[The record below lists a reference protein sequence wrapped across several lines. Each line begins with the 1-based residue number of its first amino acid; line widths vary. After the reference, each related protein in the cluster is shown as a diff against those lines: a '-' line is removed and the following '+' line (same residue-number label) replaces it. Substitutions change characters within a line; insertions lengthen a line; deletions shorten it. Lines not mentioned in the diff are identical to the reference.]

1 MSQQLTKQKNSY
13 TLMLGFPNS
22 GKTSLFNALTG
33 SQQKIV
39 NYPGSTVDLALA
51 KLKEQPSRFL
61 IDTPGI
67 SSLNSNYINES
78 LSINCLQNLQKAL
91 PQANKKPDLVLLVVD
106 ATQCQQ
112 QLALVKQLKEMNTN
126 IVVALTM
133 MDDAKKQ
140 GLDINSDQLASELVC
155 PVIPVSKDNQW
166 HYQRLN
172 LACSF
177 QLLLNKESK
186 SPSLKNL
193 EKNTKAYYQ
202 WSEATSKKIYNQ
214 KPKIP
219 KLSKKLDQLFL
230 HPFLGPVLFLS
241 TMILLFSSLFLFAT
255 PFINLIEMA
264 LQWSTDITS
273 NLLPENLFSRFLIE
287 GILGG
292 FGAIIVFLPQIAFL
306 FFGLG
311 LLESSG
317 YLSRA
322 ALIIDKPLSKIGL
335 SGRSFIPLLAGSACS
350 IPALLASRNIA
361 SKKERLICQWIIPLM
376 QCSARLPVYGL
387 LLTLLFPNNPLKSGI
402 ALTGIY
408 LFSFILSGLISFIMD
423 KTTFKHKKEAN
434 FFCLELPK
442 WRLPN
447 IKLILNDSLTKSIS
461 FVKNAG
467 PLIMIIAMILWVI
480 SVFPT
485 EEQSIAIQLGPFIE
499 PLFAPLGLDWRCAV
513 AILLSFAAREV
524 FVSVLAVLF
533 ASQGTTLIES
543 LSQATFNQTSLF
555 NTSSILSLMIFYMV
569 ALQCGSTVAVASK
582 EMGSKKLAFAQVGF
596 YFILAYFLALV
607 VNIISQ

>member
-1 MSQQLTKQKNSY
+1 MSKQATKQINSY
-13 TLMLGFPNS
+13 TLMLGFPNA
-22 GKTSLFNALTG
+22 GKSSLFNALTG

-39 NYPGSTVDLALA
+39 NYPGSTVDLAVA
-51 KLKEQPSRFL
+51 KLKKQPSRFL

-67 SSLNSNYINES
+67 SSLNANYVNES
-78 LSINCLQNLQKAL
+78 LSINCLKNLQKAL
-91 PQANKKPDLVLLVVD
+91 PEANEKPDLILAVVD

-112 QLALVKQLKEMNTN
+112 QLALVKQLKEMNLN

-133 MDDAKKQ
+133 MDDAEKQ
-140 GLDINSDQLASELVC
+140 GLNIDSDKLASELVC
-155 PVIPVSKDNQW
+155 PVIPVSKDNEWQC
-166 HYQRLN
+166 QRLN

-193 EKNTKAYYQ
+193 EKNSKAYYQ

-214 KPKIP
+214 KPSLP
-219 KLSKKLDQLFL
+219 SLSKKLDAIFLHTFWGPLLFL
-230 HPFLGPVLFLS
+230 AS
-241 TMILLFSSLFLFAT
+241 MTLLFSSLFLFAT
-255 PFINLIEMA
+255 PFIDFIE
-264 LQWSTDITS
+264 STLEFIAT
-273 NLLPENLFSRFLIE
+273 LAMTYLPKNLFSQFLID
-287 GILGG
+287 GLLGG

-317 YLSRA
+317 YLSRI
-322 ALIIDKPLSKIGL
+322 ALIIDKPLSKVGL
-335 SGRSFIPLLAGSACS
+335 SGRSFIPLLAGSACA

-387 LLTLLFPNNPLKSGI
+387 LLTLLFPNSALKSGL

-408 LFSFILSGLISFIMD
+408 LFSFLLSGFIAFIMD
-423 KTTFKHKKEAN
+423 KSSLKKGPHEN

-447 IKLILNDSLTKSIS
+447 FKLILKDSLNKSIA

-467 PLIMIIAMILWVI
+467 PLIMGIAIILWAI
-480 SVFPT
+480 SVFPN
-485 EEQSIAIQLGPFIE
+485 EQHSLAIQMGPYIE

-524 FVSVLAVLF
+524 FVSVLALLF
-533 ASQGTTLIES
+533 ASQGTSLLES
-543 LSQATFNQTSLF
+543 LSQATFNQGTLF
-555 NTSSILSLMIFYMV
+555 STSSILSLIIFYMI

-582 EMGSKKLAFAQVGF
+582 EMGSKKLAFLQAAF
-596 YFILAYFLALV
+596 YFILAYTLAFLVKLT
-607 VNIISQ
+607 IK